1 MRKLKAKHNVV
12 CLEVLVLLIE
22 VCEVMHTV
30 ALPCAARIE
39 PFFAEENY
47 KSKNLTLCVLMYDGS
62 RCLPVRI
69 SLQVDA
75 FGSRDLR
82 RAIGFGRHNG
92 PQKEGRQK
100 KYEKDHHKVGELA
113 RGHVFDDGT
122 AGNHHLADSERREPD
137 L

>member
-1 MRKLKAKHNVV
+1 MRKLKAKYNVV
-12 CLEVLVLLIE
+12 CLEVFVLRIK
-22 VCEVMHTV
+22 VGKVMHTI

-39 PFFAEENY
+39 PFIAEKKERVRLKHCTKY
-47 KSKNLTLCVLMYDGS
+47 TMTR

-69 SLQVDA
+69 SVQVNA

-82 RAIGFGRHNG
+82 RAIGFGRHDG
-92 PQKEGRQK
+92 SQKEGRQK
-100 KYEKDHHKVGELA
+100 KCEKDHHKVGELA

-122 AGNHHLADSERREPD
+122 AGNRHLADSERCEPD